1 MKALNWDTVPVEPVT
16 AEISRQVVTG
26 QNEMMARVLL
36 KRGAIVPTHSHV
48 SEQITYILEG
58 ALRLWIGEPEE
69 EVTVRPG
76 SFVVIPPNVPHRAE
90 ASGVGR
96 KQFRVRVEADAD
108 GRPGR
113 AAGVGQAVEAVRG
126 RHRDPRS

>member
-1 MKALNWDTVPVEPVT
+1 MNVLNWNTVPVEPVT
-16 AEISRQVVTG
+16 SEISRQVVTG

-36 KRGAIVPTHSHV
+36 KKGAVVPTHSHV

-58 ALRLWIGEPEE
+58 ALRLWIGSPEE

-90 ASGVGR
+90 ALEDTVDVDIFSPIRQDWLDGTDTYFHR
-96 KQFRVRVEADAD
+96 KPVTR
-108 GRPGR
+108 
-113 AAGVGQAVEAVRG
+113 
-126 RHRDPRS
+126 

>member
-1 MKALNWDTVPVEPVT
+1 MKLGTHQRWDDIAKERMT
-16 AEISRQVVTG
+16 ADIERRFVHGERAMVAQVF
-26 QNEMMARVLL
+26 L
-36 KRGAIVPTHSHV
+36 KRGAIVQTHTHE

-90 ASGVGR
+90 ALEDTVDVDIFSPIR
-96 KQFRVRVEADAD
+96 QDWLD
-108 GRPGR
+108 GTDTYFHDKPG
-113 AAGVGQAVEAVRG
+113 
-126 RHRDPRS
+126 PR

>member
-1 MKALNWDTVPVEPVT
+1 MNVLNWNTVPVEPVT
-16 AEISRQVVTG
+16 SEISRQVVTG

-36 KRGAIVPTHSHV
+36 KKGAVVPTHSHV

-58 ALRLWIGEPEE
+58 ALRLWIGSPEE

-90 ASGVGR
+90 ALEDTVDVDIFSPIRQDWLDGTDTYFHR
-96 KQFRVRVEADAD
+96 KPVT
-108 GRPGR
+108 P
-113 AAGVGQAVEAVRG
+113 
-126 RHRDPRS
+126 